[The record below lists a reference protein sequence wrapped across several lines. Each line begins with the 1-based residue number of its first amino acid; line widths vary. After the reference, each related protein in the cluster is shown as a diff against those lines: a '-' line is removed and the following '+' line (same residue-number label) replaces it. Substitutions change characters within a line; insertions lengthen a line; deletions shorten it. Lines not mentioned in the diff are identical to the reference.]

1 MHYKTAVL
9 AAGKKVHYL
18 GLLRGIIIDVAV
30 NIHRNL
36 LDENWG
42 YMVFF
47 GGGTSVSPLPH
58 RR

>member
-36 LDENWG
+36 LDENW
-42 YMVFF
+42 VIWCFL
-47 GGGTSVSPLPH
+47 GGNLSVSASA
-58 RR
+58 